1 LTNAIQSGKV
11 LVFHQAMTLLK
22 LLLLAALI
30 ATAIVVFADGPDLLT
45 IIDQH

>member
-1 LTNAIQSGKV
+1 
-11 LVFHQAMTLLK
+11 MTLIK

-30 ATAIVVFADGPDLLT
+30 ATMIVLFADGPDLLT